1 MSCEQVPRA
10 IESANLDRSTVD
22 VRSREL
28 LALVFPFVWQR
39 VFDLFWVAP
48 YLFWLARL
56 DVLRGRNGCL
66 GLLEG
71 DCGSPFRGMDSAE
84 SSELSFLR
92 FAQRRLIRPPRASL
106 ISPSDKRH
114 DGKHNR
120 NGQGNHSRLVSRC
133 RAMEHR
139 NIGHVHSRDKR
150 LSALTRVYL
159 RSDQMAGCN
168 DTVASASLDPH
179 HDLKKVR

>member
-1 MSCEQVPRA
+1 MSREQVPRA
-10 IESANLDRSTVD
+10 IERANLDHSTVD

-28 LALVFPFVWQR
+28 LVPVFPFVWQR
-39 VFDLFWVAP
+39 VSDLFWVAP

-114 DGKHNR
+114 DGTDHSGLVHPLR
-120 NGQGNHSRLVSRC
+120 HCQGGTRCPSRPPPPPPPPTPPWPS
-133 RAMEHR
+133 
-139 NIGHVHSRDKR
+139 S
-150 LSALTRVYL
+150 
-159 RSDQMAGCN
+159 
-168 DTVASASLDPH
+168 P
-179 HDLKKVR
+179 